1 MQQIKHFTSSDN
13 RRGQTATN
21 VHISEAPDITVNDWL
36 VFFALSQTMC
46 ADVCEWGKK
55 ENKKKEKKERKI
67 LVQTVQTIRHCLL
80 TVWISFHSVEPFTV
94 SDNDPPLP
102 EATLITRDL
111 DLICNTL
118 RVARQTKAIITQA
131 RVVRDKHQQSARTA

>member
-36 VFFALSQTMC
+36 VFFAPSQTMC

-55 ENKKKEKKERKI
+55 ENKKKEKKRKKDPCADSTDYPT
-67 LVQTVQTIRHCLL
+67 L
-80 TVWISFHSVEPFTV
+80 SANSVDFIPQ
-94 SDNDPPLP
+94 
-102 EATLITRDL
+102 R
-111 DLICNTL
+111 
-118 RVARQTKAIITQA
+118 
-131 RVVRDKHQQSARTA
+131 